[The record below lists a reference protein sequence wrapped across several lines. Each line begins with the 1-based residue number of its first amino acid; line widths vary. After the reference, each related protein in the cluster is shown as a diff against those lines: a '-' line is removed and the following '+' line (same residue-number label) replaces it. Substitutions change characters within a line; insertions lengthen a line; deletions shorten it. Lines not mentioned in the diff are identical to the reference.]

1 MSSIGSTTS
10 SVVTSSVVTS
20 SVVTSSVVASSA
32 LEVLATGPL
41 ALIQDCGRPGFAAMG
56 VGRSGAADRHAFRL
70 GARLVAQDY
79 AAAGIEVTFGGLEVR
94 ARGDVVLALT
104 GAPAR
109 ATVEG
114 AEVAY
119 LAPFFLADGDT
130 LRLGSPEMGLRT
142 YVSVRGGVDVP
153 AVLGS
158 RSTDVLSGLGPAPLK
173 VGDLLSV
180 GPIPSRLPNID
191 VAPRRSMTREP
202 VVLRALLGPRADWLV
217 DPRLL
222 ADTAWTVSSRSDR
235 VGIRLEGPALE
246 RHDSKRGQELFSEG
260 VVRGSVQVPPGGEP
274 VLFLADHPVTGGY
287 PVVAVVRD
295 ADVDLAAQA
304 VPGQSLRII
313 LKAG

>member
-1 MSSIGSTTS
+1 MSSSG
-10 SVVTSSVVTS
+10 
-20 SVVTSSVVASSA
+20 SA
-32 LEVLATGPL
+32 LDVLATGPL
-41 ALIQDCGRPGFAAMG
+41 ALIQDYGRPGLAVMG

-79 AAAGIEVTFGGLEVR
+79 TAAGIEVTFGGLEVR
-94 ARGDVVLALT
+94 ARGDVMLALT

-114 AEVAY
+114 TEVAY
-119 LAPFFLADGDT
+119 LAPFVLTDGGT
-130 LRLGSPEMGLRT
+130 LRLASPAAGLRT
-142 YVSVRGGVDVP
+142 YLSVRGGVDVP
-153 AVLGS
+153 PVLGS

-173 VGDLLSV
+173 VGDLLPV
-180 GPIPSRLPNID
+180 GPVPLRLPNID
-191 VAPRRSMTREP
+191 VAPGRSMTTAP
-202 VVLRALLGPRADWLV
+202 IVLRALTGPRADWLA
-217 DPRLL
+217 DPRQL
-222 ADTAWTVSSRSDR
+222 AETAWSVSSRSDR

-260 VVRGSVQVPPGGEP
+260 VVRGSIQVPPGGEP

-304 VPGQSLRII
+304 VPGQSLRI
-313 LKAG
+313 LLQSS